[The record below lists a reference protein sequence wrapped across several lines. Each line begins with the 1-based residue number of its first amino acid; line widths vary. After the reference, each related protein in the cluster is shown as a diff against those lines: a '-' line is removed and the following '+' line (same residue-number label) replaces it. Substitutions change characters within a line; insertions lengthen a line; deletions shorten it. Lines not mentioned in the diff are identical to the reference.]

1 MPVIQ
6 ITVVEGR
13 DSERIEA
20 CIREVAR
27 VVSDTLD
34 APLPSIRVMV
44 HEVPANR
51 FAVGARLKSDPAPET
66 AA

>member
-27 VVSDTLD
+27 VASDTLG
-34 APLPSIRVMV
+34 APLSSIRVMV

-51 FAVGARLKSDPAPET
+51 FAVGTRLKSDPAPEG